1 MTIGKFDYYLLY
13 SNGYSRR
20 VLEIGYDVVSVG
32 MLVRFRETIGLF
44 SAAEIGKSAADLY
57 WPIIITIW
65 PVLRQTRAAPILMAW
80 QRAKRNLA
88 GFGTSQTNP
97 P

>member
-44 SAAEIGKSAADLY
+44 SAAEIGKSAAD
-57 WPIIITIW
+57 
-65 PVLRQTRAAPILMAW
+65 
-80 QRAKRNLA
+80 
-88 GFGTSQTNP
+88 
-97 P
+97 

>member
-1 MTIGKFDYYLLY
+1 MVIHFHLFSSPPPTVGGFRMTIGKFDYYLLY

-44 SAAEIGKSAADLY
+44 SAAEIGKSAAD
-57 WPIIITIW
+57 
-65 PVLRQTRAAPILMAW
+65 
-80 QRAKRNLA
+80 
-88 GFGTSQTNP
+88 
-97 P
+97 

>member
-20 VLEIGYDVVSVG
+20 VLEMGYDVVSVG

-44 SAAEIGKSAADLY
+44 SAAEIGKSAADLLADY
-57 WPIIITIW
+57 HHD
-65 PVLRQTRAAPILMAW
+65 
-80 QRAKRNLA
+80 LA
-88 GFGTSQTNP
+88 GLLFP